1 MDDFKDNEKML
12 KDNYLRKLVNEFEQD
27 YMPNVEQVKTQPKKT
42 RKQEKT
48 ERLSKLK
55 MMAAATAVA
64 AVITGG
70 FILNNSLTNI
80 RQENFDKGSET
91 YSKYLEY
98 IETTGQPNSKEV
110 YEKFMTEILPMLEQD
125 NPYTGRGM

>member
-70 FILNNSLTNI
+70 FIINNSLATT

-98 IETTGQPNSKEV
+98 IETTNQPNSQET
-110 YEKFMTEILPMLEQD
+110 YSKFMNEILPMLEQD